1 MSDAI
6 KNRGLDKTHINW
18 YPGHMAKTKRLI
30 KEKSDVIDVVLELV
44 DARMPYSSKMRGIDS
59 LIKNKPRLMIMT
71 KKDLCDLDETKKW
84 IKHYESEGYKVIDID
99 LEHNPNLTP
108 IFNAIKDLMKEV
120 NEKREKRGMLLRKA
134 RVLIIG
140 IPNVGKST
148 LINRLVKKKA
158 VSVGNKPGVTKSLD
172 WIRIN
177 NEIELLDT
185 PGILWPNLEEG
196 NVALN
201 LASLTAIKE
210 EILPISKVVIYI
222 LQTLEKYYGKILEER
237 YGIIKIV
244 DIEQALET
252 IGKKRGCLIKGGVVD
267 FDKVYS
273 VVINDIKSGL
283 LKGITFDRYEN
294 E

>member
-1 MSDAI
+1 ME
-6 KNRGLDKTHINW
+6 NKTNINW

-30 KEKSDVIDVVLELV
+30 KEKSSVIDVVLELV
-44 DARMPYSSKMRGIDS
+44 DARMPYSSKIRGIDS

-71 KKDLCDLDETKKW
+71 KKDLCDINETNKW
-84 IKHYESEGYKVIDID
+84 IKYYEEKGYQVIDID
-99 LEHNPNLTP
+99 LEHNPKLNP
-108 IFNAIKDLMKEV
+108 IFVKIKELMKIE
-120 NEKREKRGMLLRKA
+120 NEKRLKRGMLLRKA

-148 LINRLVKKKA
+148 LINRLVGKKA

-177 NEIELLDT
+177 DEVELLDT

-210 EILPISKVVIYI
+210 EILPISKVAFYI
-222 LQTLEKYYGKILEER
+222 LNTLKEHYPNILEER
-237 YGIIKIV
+237 YGV
-244 DIEQALET
+244 STFGDMEDVLYL
-252 IGKKRGCLIKGGVVD
+252 IGKNRGCLIKGGVVD
-267 FDKVYS
+267 IDKVYS
-273 VVINDIKSGL
+273 LIINDVKSGL
-283 LKGITFDRYEN
+283 VKGITFDRCPSE
-294 E
+294 